1 MPKLYTHLDI
11 WIPYGFNRIPTR
23 IANRIPIVYAQLI
36 GYTLGIQPDTQ
47 MVKDTRKQVVIKLQN
62 DEYEKLLAAAEARG
76 TSLYKFCL
84 DSMRRDLLGIQPDT
98 QPTSQPASP
107 PAIDPEALAS
117 LVDTR
122 VSELMAQQAA
132 PPAAPAPDV
141 AALVETV
148 AALAAKV
155 EALEKPDGAIA
166 A

>member
-1 MPKLYTHLDI
+1 
-11 WIPYGFNRIPTR
+11 
-23 IANRIPIVYAQLI
+23 
-36 GYTLGIQPDTQ
+36 

-98 QPTSQPASP
+98 QPASQPSP
-107 PAIDPEALAS
+107 QAIDPDALAT

-122 VSELMAQQAA
+122 VAELMAQAA
-132 PPAAPAPDV
+132 PPSHPAPDV
-141 AALVETV
+141 AALAETV

-155 EALEKPDGAIA
+155 ESLEKPAGAA

>member
-1 MPKLYTHLDI
+1 
-11 WIPYGFNRIPTR
+11 
-23 IANRIPIVYAQLI
+23 
-36 GYTLGIQPDTQ
+36 

-98 QPTSQPASP
+98 QPASQPSP
-107 PAIDPEALAS
+107 QAIDPDALAT

-122 VSELMAQQAA
+122 VAELMAQAA
-132 PPAAPAPDV
+132 PPAPAPDV
-141 AALVETV
+141 AALAETV

-155 EALEKPDGAIA
+155 ESLEKPAGAA

>member
-1 MPKLYTHLDI
+1 
-11 WIPYGFNRIPTR
+11 
-23 IANRIPIVYAQLI
+23 
-36 GYTLGIQPDTQ
+36 

-98 QPTSQPASP
+98 QPASQPSP
-107 PAIDPEALAS
+107 QAIDPDALAT

-122 VSELMAQQAA
+122 VAELMAQAA
-132 PPAAPAPDV
+132 PPAA
-141 AALVETV
+141 ETV
-148 AALAAKV
+148 QNAIAQAMAPVLERI
-155 EALEKPDGAIA
+155 EALEKSDGAIA